1 MTLKRV
7 MGQQQCVVLD
17 SLFWNIVI
25 FNSVLIRARLMY
37 RHTDIYQPIWFDQS
51 STDVS
56 THRYISADMTM
67 LPVDHIGKVPSMYIG
82 NICS

>member
-37 RHTDIYQPIWFDQS
+37 RHTDMI
-51 STDVS
+51 
-56 THRYISADMTM
+56 
-67 LPVDHIGKVPSMYIG
+67 
-82 NICS
+82 